1 MVIVTKIFIFFVVIV
16 TKMFTLFNSPGN
28 TVLSAALDVQSD
40 QIETLLAAV
49 EKVVPDVVHKA
60 AVKPGQEKLWRF

>member
-1 MVIVTKIFIFFVVIV
+1 MYLVTVVIIVTKIFLS
-16 TKMFTLFNSPGN
+16 MFTLFNSPSN

>member
-1 MVIVTKIFIFFVVIV
+1 MYLGTVVIIVTKIFLL
-16 TKMFTLFNSPGN
+16 MFTLFNSPSN

>member
-1 MVIVTKIFIFFVVIV
+1 MYLGTVVIIVTKILLL
-16 TKMFTLFNSPGN
+16 MFTLFNSPSN

>member
-1 MVIVTKIFIFFVVIV
+1 MIIV

-60 AVKPGQEKLWRF
+60 TVKPGQEKLWRF

>member
-1 MVIVTKIFIFFVVIV
+1 MYLGTVVIIVTKIFLS
-16 TKMFTLFNSPGN
+16 MFTLFNSPSN

-60 AVKPGQEKLWRF
+60 AVKPGQ